1 MKPHGQNNR
10 MTDKPII
17 LLFIRVPIKGQVKS
31 RLAAELGEETALD
44 LYTSFVLD
52 IIDTLEGTGYPLIV
66 YYYPQAGADTLA
78 PLLGQHCRLMPQEGK
93 DLGERM
99 ENAFRQIFS
108 EGYTRA
114 ILIGSDIP
122 DLTPAVLQDA
132 LESLRTSDVV
142 IGPAADGGYY
152 LIGFRKGSLL
162 PGIFRTREWGTER
175 VFQQTMDL
183 LRNALLRI
191 HLAPEW
197 KDVDT
202 IEDLRSLVLRS
213 RDSVFDRSRTM
224 IYLKQKSIITV

>member
-1 MKPHGQNNR
+1 

-52 IIDTLEGTGYPLIV
+52 IIDTLEGTGCPLRIYFYPR
-66 YYYPQAGADTLA
+66 AAADAIASFLGRHC
-78 PLLGQHCRLMPQEGK
+78 PLLPQEGK

-122 DLTPAVLQDA
+122 DLTPAVIRDA
-132 LESLRTSDVV
+132 LESLKTSDVV

-152 LIGFRKGSLL
+152 LIGFRNGSLL
-162 PGIFRTREWGTER
+162 PEIFRNKEWSTKR
-175 VFQQTMDL
+175 VFDETMGL
-183 LRNALLRI
+183 LQNASLHI
-191 HLAPEW
+191 HVAPEW
-197 KDVDT
+197 SDVDT
-202 IEDLRSLVLRS
+202 MADLKTLALRS

-224 IYLKQKSIITV
+224 TYLKQKSIIKA